1 MVLGKKPQD
10 LYFNL
15 QKHFKQNNLFFITY
29 ERNIT
34 TGIFPTIVGILTA

>member
-1 MVLGKKPQD
+1 MDLEKKRQG
-10 LYFNL
+10 LFFNL